1 MNKTH
6 DDERIKVELQNI
18 KNLIRSNQSYD
29 AEITARNLVNKYP
42 KSVDLQNLL
51 GIALIV
57 LLGVV
62 WAFFRSDQSE
72 SSPLVFSFNSPSFS
86 GIGQSSHYLTIENLE
101 KSRKQALIDKA
112 EAEERRL
119 ENELKN
125 TAIQIFRRN
134 LESMFYT
141 ALASQII
148 DNVFGEDG
156 DKQTDGRTTID
167 GYKVIWT
174 VSDTQDDEN
183 GTNVWIRDE
192 LTNEIIWKYTF
203 PFQESE

>member
-1 MNKTH
+1 MINK
-6 DDERIKVELQNI
+6 
-18 KNLIRSNQSYD
+18 
-29 AEITARNLVNKYP
+29 RNKI
-42 KSVDLQNLL
+42 LL
-51 GIALIV
+51 GICLVAV
-57 LLGVV
+57 LLLIWSIGQ
-62 WAFFRSDQSE
+62 A
-72 SSPLVFSFNSPSFS
+72 SSLVFSFNSPSFS

>member
-1 MNKTH
+1 MINK
-6 DDERIKVELQNI
+6 
-18 KNLIRSNQSYD
+18 
-29 AEITARNLVNKYP
+29 RNKI
-42 KSVDLQNLL
+42 LL
-51 GIALIV
+51 GICLVAV
-57 LLGVV
+57 LLLIWSIGQ
-62 WAFFRSDQSE
+62 A
-72 SSPLVFSFNSPSFS
+72 SPLVFSFNSPSFS

-174 VSDTQDDEN
+174 VSDTQDDVF
-183 GTNVWIRDE
+183 GTNIWIRDE
-192 LTNEIIWKYTF
+192 LTNEVIWKYTF
-203 PFQESE
+203 PYQEDE